1 MNRNERAGKEK
12 VNIGGFNEQKRTS
25 GKGKSEYRKVQ

>member
-1 MNRNERAGKEK
+1 MNRKQGAERGK

>member
-12 VNIGGFNEQKRTS
+12 VNIGRFNEQKAVS
-25 GKGKSEYRKVQ
+25 GAGKSEYGKV